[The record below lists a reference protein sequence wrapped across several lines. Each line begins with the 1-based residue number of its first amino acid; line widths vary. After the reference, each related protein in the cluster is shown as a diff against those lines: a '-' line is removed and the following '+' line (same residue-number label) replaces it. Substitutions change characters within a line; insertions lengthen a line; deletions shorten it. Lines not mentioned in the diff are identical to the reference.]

1 MAERIWSKLFVSH
14 FHLGVIPVHLPIV
27 LQAIFHTFS
36 HENRFL
42 VAGLKVKKLPDW
54 SARQAAYM
62 TSVKDFLTKLK
73 PEFSNLPVT
82 FVRAIR
88 YEPKLLLS
96 VECPKAKQ

>member
-1 MAERIWSKLFVSH
+1 MILLRHVLDH
-14 FHLGVIPVHLPIV
+14 FIS
-27 LQAIFHTFS
+27 ASS

-42 VAGLKVKKLPDW
+42 VAGLAVKKLPDW

-62 TSVKDFLTKLK
+62 AAVKDFLTKLK
-73 PEFSNLPVT
+73 PEFSSLPVS